1 MLARVAGLFSG
12 RGYNIKS
19 LTVPETADEN
29 FSRMTI
35 VTTGDDAVLEQIDK
49 QLRKLEEVIEVE
61 DLTGRRFVE
70 REIALIKIKTASR
83 EEQSQLIQ
91 LVGIFEG
98 KIVSVS
104 TGELAVELTGRSD
117 RVDNFISLVR
127 EFGIIDMARS
137 GRVAIARCAG
147 TVAPQA

>member
-1 MLARVAGLFSG
+1 MITFFLCL
-12 RGYNIKS
+12 
-19 LTVPETADEN
+19 
-29 FSRMTI
+29 
-35 VTTGDDAVLEQIDK
+35 AVL
-49 QLRKLEEVIEVE
+49 V
-61 DLTGRRFVE
+61 GGYFFYGRFVE

-117 RVDNFISLVR
+117 RVDNFIALVR
-127 EFGIIDMARS
+127 EFGIVDMARS

-147 TVAPQA
+147 TVVPQT